1 MAPNIFLQ
9 YWNDSPES
17 ITFQEVLAW
26 EVPTPIIESIQADL
40 LAQLN
45 SARAQENFPNF
56 PWSSPRFLEKW
67 EGIAQ
72 TLLYQVALPEFI
84 WGSWIESLVV
94 PIEDV
99 PQPSFADLL
108 NAYEAPDAPVMD
120 ELEMAVAEVETADA
134 PAFEALVDTF
144 DYPAAE
150 TPAEM
155 EYPAAETP
163 AEMEYPA
170 AETPAKM
177 EYPAAETPAEP
188 FDLLNTEVYFE
199 ATESLEDSTE
209 EEYTRL
215 KDLLSGNL
223 GSLKSQVES
232 QMTQRIADTISLHQ
246 RIKFIQEIFRGDVEQ
261 LESLIQY
268 IDDEAEAETWAN
280 ELLHRYQNYRVAE
293 NEAIWEELHQ
303 LIERKFN

>member
-26 EVPTPIIESIQADL
+26 EVPTPIIESIQVDL

-56 PWSSPRFLEKW
+56 PWSNPRFLEKW

-72 TLLYQVALPEFI
+72 TLLYQVALPAFI
-84 WGSWIESLVV
+84 WGSWIESLAV
-94 PIEDV
+94 PVEDV

-108 NAYEAPDAPVMD
+108 NAYEAPDAPY
-120 ELEMAVAEVETADA
+120 A
-134 PAFEALVDTF
+134 P
-144 DYPAAE
+144 
-150 TPAEM
+150 
-155 EYPAAETP
+155 
-163 AEMEYPA
+163 
-170 AETPAKM
+170 
-177 EYPAAETPAEP
+177 AETPAEP

-199 ATESLEDSTE
+199 APESLEDSSE
-209 EEYTRL
+209 EEFTRL
-215 KDLLSGNL
+215 KDLLSGSSD
-223 GSLKSQVES
+223 SLKSKVES

-246 RIKFIQEIFRGDVEQ
+246 RIQFIQKIFLGDVAQ
-261 LESLIQY
+261 LESLIQF
-268 IDDEAEAETWAN
+268 IDEEAEAETWSQA
-280 ELLHRYQNYRVAE
+280 LLERYEAYRVAE
-293 NEAIWEELHQ
+293 NEAIWQELHQ

>member
-9 YWNDSPES
+9 YWNDSHES

-26 EVPTPIIESIQADL
+26 EVPTPIIEVIQSEL

-56 PWSSPRFLEKW
+56 PWSSPRFQEKW

-84 WGSWIESLVV
+84 WGSWIESLAV
-94 PIEDV
+94 PVEDV

-108 NAYEAPDAPVMD
+108 NAYEAPDAPV
-120 ELEMAVAEVETADA
+120 
-134 PAFEALVDTF
+134 FEAPVA
-144 DYPAAE
+144 P
-150 TPAEM
+150 
-155 EYPAAETP
+155 
-163 AEMEYPA
+163 
-170 AETPAKM
+170 
-177 EYPAAETPAEP
+177 YPAAETPAEP

-199 ATESLEDSTE
+199 APESLEDSTE
-209 EEYTRL
+209 EEFTRL
-215 KDLLSGNL
+215 KDLLSGSSD
-223 GSLKSQVES
+223 SLKSKVES

-246 RIKFIQEIFRGDVEQ
+246 RIQFIQKIFLGDVAQ
-261 LESLIQY
+261 LESLIQF
-268 IDDEAEAETWAN
+268 IDEEAEAETWSQA
-280 ELLHRYQNYRVAE
+280 LLERYEAYRLAE

>member
-26 EVPTPIIESIQADL
+26 EVPTPIIEAIQADL

-56 PWSSPRFLEKW
+56 PWTSPRFQEKW

-84 WGSWIESLVV
+84 WASWIESIAVPVV
-94 PIEDV
+94 DM

-108 NAYEAPDAPVMD
+108 NSYEAPDAPV
-120 ELEMAVAEVETADA
+120 
-134 PAFEALVDTF
+134 FEAPVAPF
-144 DYPAAE
+144 S
-150 TPAEM
+150 
-155 EYPAAETP
+155 
-163 AEMEYPA
+163 
-170 AETPAKM
+170 
-177 EYPAAETPAEP
+177 AAETPAEP

-199 ATESLEDSTE
+199 APESLEDSTE
-209 EEYTRL
+209 EEFKRL
-215 KDLLSGNL
+215 KDLLSGSSD
-223 GSLKSQVES
+223 SLKAKVES
-232 QMTQRIADTISLHQ
+232 QMTQRIADTLSLHQ
-246 RIKFIQEIFRGDVEQ
+246 RIQFIQKIFLGDVAQ
-261 LESLIQY
+261 LESLIQF
-268 IDDEAEAETWAN
+268 IDEEAEADTWSQALV
-280 ELLHRYQNYRVAE
+280 ERYAAYRQAE
-293 NEAIWEELHQ
+293 NEAIWEELHR

>member
-1 MAPNIFLQ
+1 MATPNIFLQ

-26 EVPTPIIESIQADL
+26 EVPTPIIEVIQAEL

-56 PWSSPRFLEKW
+56 SWSSPRFQEKW

-84 WGSWIESLVV
+84 WASWIESLAV
-94 PIEDV
+94 PVEDV

-108 NAYEAPDAPVMD
+108 NAYEAPDTPEFETTDAPVI
-120 ELEMAVAEVETADA
+120 EAPDA
-134 PAFEALVDTF
+134 PF
-144 DYPAAE
+144 PAAE
-150 TPAEM
+150 I
-155 EYPAAETP
+155 
-163 AEMEYPA
+163 
-170 AETPAKM
+170 
-177 EYPAAETPAEP
+177 PAEP

-199 ATESLEDSTE
+199 APESLEDSSE
-209 EEYTRL
+209 EEFTRL
-215 KDLLSGNL
+215 KDLLSGSSD
-223 GSLKSQVES
+223 SLKAKVES
-232 QMTQRIADTISLHQ
+232 QMTQRIADNISLHQ
-246 RIKFIQEIFRGDVEQ
+246 RIKYIQELFRGDVAQ

-268 IDDEAEAETWAN
+268 IDDEAEAETWSQA
-280 ELLHRYQNYRVAE
+280 LLDRYADYRQAE

-303 LIERKFN
+303 IIERKFN

>member
-26 EVPTPIIESIQADL
+26 EVPTPIIEVIQAEL

-56 PWSSPRFLEKW
+56 PWTSPRFQEKW

-72 TLLYQVALPEFI
+72 TLLYQVTLPAFI
-84 WGSWIESLVV
+84 WASWIESLAV
-94 PIEDV
+94 PVENV

-108 NAYEAPDAPVMD
+108 NSYEAPNAPVM
-120 ELEMAVAEVETADA
+120 ETQ
-134 PAFEALVDTF
+134 
-144 DYPAAE
+144 
-150 TPAEM
+150 TPVYE
-155 EYPAAETP
+155 
-163 AEMEYPA
+163 
-170 AETPAKM
+170 
-177 EYPAAETPAEP
+177 AAETPAEP

-199 ATESLEDSTE
+199 APESLEDSSE
-209 EEYTRL
+209 EEFTRL
-215 KDLLSGNL
+215 KDLLSGSTD
-223 GSLKSQVES
+223 SLKSKVES

-246 RIKFIQEIFRGDVEQ
+246 RIKYIQEIFRGDVAQ
-261 LESLIQY
+261 LESLIQF
-268 IDDEAEAETWAN
+268 IDNEAEAETWSQT
-280 ELLHRYQNYRVAE
+280 LLERYSDYRRAE

>member
-26 EVPTPIIESIQADL
+26 EVPTPIIEVIQAEL

-56 PWSSPRFLEKW
+56 SWSSLRFQEKW

-84 WGSWIESLVV
+84 WASWIESLAV
-94 PIEDV
+94 PLEDV

-108 NAYEAPDAPVMD
+108 NSYEAPDAPVF
-120 ELEMAVAEVETADA
+120 EAPVPDA
-134 PAFEALVDTF
+134 PVFEAPDAPF
-144 DYPAAE
+144 
-150 TPAEM
+150 
-155 EYPAAETP
+155 
-163 AEMEYPA
+163 
-170 AETPAKM
+170 
-177 EYPAAETPAEP
+177 PAAETPAEP

-199 ATESLEDSTE
+199 APESLEDSSE
-209 EEYTRL
+209 EEFTRL
-215 KDLLSGNL
+215 KDLLSGSSD
-223 GSLKSQVES
+223 SLKAKVES

-246 RIKFIQEIFRGDVEQ
+246 RIKYIQEIFRGDVAQ

-268 IDDEAEAETWAN
+268 IDDEAEAETWSQV
-280 ELLHRYQNYRVAE
+280 LLERYSAYRQAE

>member
-26 EVPTPIIESIQADL
+26 EVPTPIIEVIQVEL

-56 PWSSPRFLEKW
+56 PWSSARFQEKW

-84 WGSWIESLVV
+84 WGSWIESLAV
-94 PIEDV
+94 PVEDV

-108 NAYEAPDAPVMD
+108 NAYEAPDAP
-120 ELEMAVAEVETADA
+120 
-134 PAFEALVDTF
+134 
-144 DYPAAE
+144 
-150 TPAEM
+150 
-155 EYPAAETP
+155 
-163 AEMEYPA
+163 
-170 AETPAKM
+170 
-177 EYPAAETPAEP
+177 YPAAETPAEP

-199 ATESLEDSTE
+199 APESLEDSSE
-209 EEYTRL
+209 EEFTRL
-215 KDLLSGNL
+215 KDLLSGSSD
-223 GSLKSQVES
+223 SLKSKVES

-246 RIKFIQEIFRGDVEQ
+246 RIQFIQKIFLGDVAQ
-261 LESLIQY
+261 LESLIQF
-268 IDDEAEAETWAN
+268 IDEEAEAETWSQA
-280 ELLHRYQNYRVAE
+280 LLERYEAYRVAE
-293 NEAIWEELHQ
+293 NEAIWQELHQ